1 MRPHITDEKGR
12 IRMNAVIKSM
22 SSLALMALG
31 TQVLAAETH
40 GRTFEQLVT
49 VTAKVEKIDMAKRE
63 VTLKGP
69 LGNVET
75 IVVGDQVK
83 RLNEIKVGDEVTAE
97 YYIGIA
103 AELRAPTDEEK
114 AQPFVVVDEA
124 GKAPAG
130 QAPAAAGVRTV
141 RVVATIEGL
150 DRPSQTVTLKG
161 PMGRYLT
168 VRVQDPSILLKPR
181 LGDTVVVTAAEA
193 LAVSVEKVQ
202 PVEKAK

>member
-1 MRPHITDEKGR
+1 VNI
-12 IRMNAVIKSM
+12 IIKSA
-22 SSLALMALG
+22 STLALLALG
-31 TQVLAAETH
+31 TRVLAAETH

-49 VTAKVEKIDMAKRE
+49 VTAKVEKIDMATRE

-75 IVVGDQVK
+75 IVVGDDVK
-83 RLNEIKVGDEVTAE
+83 RLNEIKAGDEVTAK

-103 AELRAPTDEEK
+103 AELRPPTEDEK
-114 AQPFVVVDEA
+114 KQPFVVLEGA

-130 QAPAAAGVRTV
+130 SAPAGAAARTV

-168 VRVQDPSILLKPR
+168 IRVEDPSILLKPR

-193 LAVSVEKVQ
+193 LAVSVEKV
-202 PVEKAK
+202 K